1 VIAAIVLAAG
11 ASRRFGSQKMRAPI
25 AGRPLVRWTVEHVLA
40 SRVDDVVIVAGR
52 EAPAV
57 RDALAGLPVRVVT
70 NARYT
75 DGLSTSL
82 DAGLDALGDSV
93 RAAVIVLGDQ
103 PSVAPETIDA
113 LIDAYRDGG
122 KPIAVPV
129 YRGRRGNPVLFDAA
143 LFDELR
149 TVRGDRGARDV
160 IAREPARVVSAP
172 LDLALP
178 RDVDEPDDLE
188 ILERQFAVTTEP
200 SHIAPASERERGLR

>member
-11 ASRRFGSQKMRAPI
+11 ASRRFGSQKMLAPI

-40 SRVDDVVIVAGR
+40 SPGTLSADALGS
-52 EAPAV
+52 EAQAV

-75 DGLSTSL
+75 EGLSTSL

-93 RAAVIVLGDQ
+93 RAAVVVLGDQ

-122 KPIAVPV
+122 KPIVVPV

-160 IAREPARVVSAP
+160 IAHEPARVASAP

-188 ILERQFAVTTEP
+188 ILERQFAVPTGP
-200 SHIAPASERERGLR
+200 SHDAPASERERGLR